1 MKNVV
6 LAIGACAGLL
16 TLAACD
22 GQQEEPVAVETEAV
36 APAPVEEAQVAP
48 EMAPAEGDVATDA
61 VDAEAAATETAA
73 PTEDATAPA
82 E

>member
-6 LAIGACAGLL
+6 LAISACAGLL
-16 TLAACD
+16 ALAACD
-22 GQQEEPVAVETEAV
+22 GQQEEPAAVETEAV
-36 APAPVEEAQVAP
+36 MPAPVEEAQVAP
-48 EMAPAEGDVATDA
+48 EMAPAEGEVATDS

-73 PTEDATAPA
+73 PAEDATAPA